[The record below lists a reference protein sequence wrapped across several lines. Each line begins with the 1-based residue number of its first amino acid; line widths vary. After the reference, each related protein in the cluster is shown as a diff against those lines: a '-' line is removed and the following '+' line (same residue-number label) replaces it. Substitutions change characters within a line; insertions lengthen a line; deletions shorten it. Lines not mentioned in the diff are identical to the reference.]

1 MNLNDLLQTYEAAV
15 ATRNLAA
22 KQYRKQLHIKIEFI
36 EQHYHCT
43 IDRIPDTNPLIMELQ
58 QFANQY
64 EPHLPPK
71 KRRDLTSFDQNQREE
86 LIRSII
92 KLLEMGLLSSQI
104 AYILGITDD
113 AFWQLELKAITSQA
127 SVHC

>member
-1 MNLNDLLQTYEAAV
+1 MNPST
-15 ATRNLAA
+15 
-22 KQYRKQLHIKIEFI
+22 
-36 EQHYHCT
+36 
-43 IDRIPDTNPLIMELQ
+43 
-58 QFANQY
+58 
-64 EPHLPPK
+64 PK